1 MDRKQLVSFSEIASF
16 LRVPLMVLVVC
27 IHGVGSDIQTIDFV
41 NHLPILSIENV
52 YTYITELLSH
62 SLARIAVP
70 LFFFISGYYTFSSK
84 DWTKGDIITGEWKKK
99 IKSLLIPYIVW
110 NSLYLLLLLLK
121 TKIGEYLH
129 LNFNDAFSISSWQEL
144 LGYYS
149 FNVVDYPL
157 WYMREL
163 ILLTLLSPAIYF
175 SLQKF
180 AKGYILL
187 VFLGFFMGLSL
198 FPGLLGFLSL
208 FFFSIGGYLGYKRIN
223 PLESIWRYR
232 SLILISSVILVLA
245 LPFLNQFEG
254 YQYLEYIYIL
264 LGSCSAFILSNRVI
278 IMFPIQCSR
287 IKEASKYV
295 FFVYAVHTVFLVN
308 WARGL
313 IFRIPLL
320 RPDAIGGILG
330 YLLIILLTII
340 FSLVCYYILNKIAP
354 RFVRWLSG
362 GRA

>member
-41 NHLPILSIENV
+41 NHLPILSIGNV

-84 DWTKGDIITGEWKKK
+84 DWAKGDIITGEWKKK
-99 IKSLLIPYIVW
+99 IKSLLIPYVVW

-121 TKIGEYLH
+121 TKIGDYLH

-163 ILLTLLSPAIYF
+163 ILLTLLAPAIYF
-175 SLQKF
+175 SLRKF

-187 VFLGFFMGLSL
+187 VFLAFFMGLSL

-208 FFFSIGGYLGYKRIN
+208 FFFS
-223 PLESIWRYR
+223 E
-232 SLILISSVILVLA
+232 
-245 LPFLNQFEG
+245 EG
-254 YQYLEYIYIL
+254 I
-264 LGSCSAFILSNRVI
+264 
-278 IMFPIQCSR
+278 
-287 IKEASKYV
+287 
-295 FFVYAVHTVFLVN
+295 
-308 WARGL
+308 
-313 IFRIPLL
+313 
-320 RPDAIGGILG
+320 
-330 YLLIILLTII
+330 
-340 FSLVCYYILNKIAP
+340 
-354 RFVRWLSG
+354 
-362 GRA
+362 